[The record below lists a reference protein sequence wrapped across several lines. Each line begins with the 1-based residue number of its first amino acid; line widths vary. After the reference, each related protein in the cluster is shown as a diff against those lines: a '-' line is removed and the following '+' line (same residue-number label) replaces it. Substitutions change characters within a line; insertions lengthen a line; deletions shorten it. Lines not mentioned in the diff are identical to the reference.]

1 MSQKRKRSYFSPL
14 RQERAALTHRRIVD
28 AAIALLTDAPGA
40 EISHETIGRAAAIAV
55 RTVYRHFPTR
65 SDLLDEVW
73 EVLDDRLGLSKL
85 PATSSADV
93 IGFVPQLFRRLDAN
107 SDIVIALITSSTGH
121 EMSRRTGERR
131 LHAIRQALAHETD
144 QLPRAE
150 RDRLV
155 GLVRVLTSPMTWHIL
170 RQKADMSHDE
180 PAQTVTWALR
190 QLISAAE
197 RS

>member
-1 MSQKRKRSYFSPL
+1 MSQKPKRSYSSPL
-14 RQERAALTHRRIVD
+14 RQRQAALTHRRIVD
-28 AAIALLTDAPGA
+28 AAIALLTDRPGA
-40 EISHETIGRAAAIAV
+40 EISHESIGRSAGIAV

-73 EVLDDRLGLSKL
+73 EELDERLGLSKL
-85 PATSSADV
+85 PTTSSADV
-93 IGFVPQLFRRLDAN
+93 IEFVAQLFSRLDAN
-107 SDIVIALITSSTGH
+107 SAIVNALITSSTGH

-131 LHAIRQALAHETD
+131 LQAIRQALARETD
-144 QLPRAE
+144 RLPRSE
-150 RDRLV
+150 RNRLV

-170 RQKADMSHDE
+170 SQKADMSHDE

-190 QLISAAE
+190 QLLSATE